1 MFQFEG
7 QLYMFACLPNG
18 IASAP
23 KLFTEILQQISG
35 ALCKE
40 HYEIMDYLDDF
51 ALLGG
56 ASEEWK
62 STVLS
67 VSSF

>member
-23 KLFTEILQQISG
+23 KLFTEILQQIFG

-56 ASEEWK
+56 ASEE
-62 STVLS
+62 
-67 VSSF
+67 